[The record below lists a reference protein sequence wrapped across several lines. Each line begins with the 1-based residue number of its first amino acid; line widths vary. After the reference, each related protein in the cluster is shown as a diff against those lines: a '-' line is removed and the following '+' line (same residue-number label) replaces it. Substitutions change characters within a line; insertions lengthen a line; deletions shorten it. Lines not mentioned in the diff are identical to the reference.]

1 MSLDQVLYVLAA
13 VFFALA
19 GFGYSPSGKQLGWF
33 GLFLLC
39 VIGVFG
45 SGFSFGN

>member
-1 MSLDQVLYVLAA
+1 MSLAQFLYVLAA
-13 VFFALA
+13 VLFFLA
-19 GFGYSPSGKQLGWF
+19 GFGVPMGRHSVGWY

>member
-1 MSLDQVLYVLAA
+1 MTLDQFLYVLAA
-13 VFFALA
+13 VFFLLA
-19 GFGYSPSGKQLGWF
+19 GFGVSAGRHSLGWY

-45 SGFSFGN
+45 SGFSFTN